1 MDRKTLMPL
10 LLAVGAAFLYFI
22 ALNSKASSVSR
33 AYAMTKV
40 IVAGQDLPPRTVI
53 RPGLITTADIP
64 RKFMAQDAFEVKS
77 PSDIKLIENL
87 VTQVRIPK
95 GNQVTQS
102 ALISLSAEAGLA
114 VKVPLGYR
122 GAAVPVDQDLIKLLK
137 PGDRVDVLVT
147 FEALM
152 ADGHKEK
159 VTATILQ
166 NILVLGVGTNLGQGR
181 SAQQEKA
188 VAAAEA
194 AAAQFQERGSLSVAL
209 NPNEAQYLAL
219 AMKQGEIAVVVRG
232 LGDIAMHP
240 IEMASFRKLFK

>member
-10 LLAVGAAFLYFI
+10 LLAVGAALLYFI

-40 IVAGQDLPPRTVI
+40 IVASQDLPPRTII
-53 RPGLITTADIP
+53 RPGLISTADIP

-95 GNQVTQS
+95 GNQITQS

-122 GAAVPVDQDLIKLLK
+122 GAVLPVDQDLLKLMK
-137 PGDRVDVLVT
+137 PGDRVDILVT

-209 NPNEAQYLAL
+209 NPNETQYLAL
-219 AMKQGEIAVVVRG
+219 AMKQGEVAVVVRG